1 MNRGRDSTKAL
12 VHLLTGQKVQETA
25 WWPEY
30 VAHLKRRN
38 AIVHKGLEI
47 TREQAEASIRV
58 SHELRRWLLNLRG
71 AELNDIGSTE
81 LGTDA
86 P

>member
-1 MNRGRDSTKAL
+1 MADLLRERDSAVDADALMRRRNSLRDDGTKAL

-47 TREQAEASIRV
+47 PASK
-58 SHELRRWLLNLRG
+58 LRPRSAFRTSCAVG
-71 AELNDIGSTE
+71 C
-81 LGTDA
+81 
-86 P
+86 